1 MQFNFISRLGSHEA
15 RPPPADRREVTD
27 THAYGQQPYRDDE
40 SDPRYR
46 QRGEPGPDSYG
57 YDASRRGGPGGSR
70 GHRGRGG
77 NRGGPRGHPRSAGF
91 NRGQP
96 RRGGQ
101 GRY

>member
-1 MQFNFISRLGSHEA
+1 MG
-15 RPPPADRREVTD
+15 DRREVTD
-27 THAYGQQPYRDDE
+27 THAYGQQPYRDT
-40 SDPRYR
+40 SH
-46 QRGEPGPDSYG
+46 PDQYEYG
-57 YDASRRGGPGGSR
+57 YNDPARRGGPAGSR

-77 NRGGPRGHPRSAGF
+77 VNRGGQRGHPRNAGY